1 MIGRFASQ
9 RYEGL
14 FKLYSDGDLFDTAG
28 PMVSMCLPQGPEAR
42 SFIAMDLLKR
52 EGTSSYMDISSEI
65 GLSVDRTRDLMD
77 ALTG

>member
-1 MIGRFASQ
+1 
-9 RYEGL
+9 
-14 FKLYSDGDLFDTAG
+14 
-28 PMVSMCLPQGPEAR
+28 MVSMCLPQGPEAR